1 MRMKMG
7 EAALAAVR
15 AIEYRGAGTIEFI
28 AGSDR
33 RFYFMEMNTR
43 LQVEHPVTEM
53 VTGEH
58 LVEWQLR
65 VAAGEPL
72 PLAQAEIASGGHA
85 IEVRLCAENPRNG
98 FLPEIGRIGAMRSP
112 AEIDEVLRLDTGVR
126 EGDDVTIFY
135 DPMIAKLIAWGA
147 DRDEAA
153 RRIHAALHETA
164 ILGVRTNLD
173 FLERLTAHPAFL
185 AGDTDTGFIGRHL
198 ADLVPAA
205 AQAPVE
211 ALVAAAAR
219 VFLDER
225 HAIAVA
231 ASSPSHDKSGRRR

>member
-53 VTGEH
+53 VTGED
-58 LVEWQLR
+58 LLEWQLR
-65 VAAGEPL
+65 VAAGELL

-98 FLPEIGRIGAMRSP
+98 FLPETGRIGALRDRCHFREGGNAIP
-112 AEIDEVLRLDTGVR
+112 HDILRLDTVLR
-126 EGDDVTIFY
+126 ESDVVIICY
-135 DPMIAKLIAWGA
+135 HPMIAILTSRGA
-147 DRDEAA
+147 NM
-153 RRIHAALHETA
+153 
-164 ILGVRTNLD
+164 V
-173 FLERLTAHPAFL
+173 
-185 AGDTDTGFIGRHL
+185 
-198 ADLVPAA
+198 
-205 AQAPVE
+205 
-211 ALVAAAAR
+211 
-219 VFLDER
+219 
-225 HAIAVA
+225 
-231 ASSPSHDKSGRRR
+231 